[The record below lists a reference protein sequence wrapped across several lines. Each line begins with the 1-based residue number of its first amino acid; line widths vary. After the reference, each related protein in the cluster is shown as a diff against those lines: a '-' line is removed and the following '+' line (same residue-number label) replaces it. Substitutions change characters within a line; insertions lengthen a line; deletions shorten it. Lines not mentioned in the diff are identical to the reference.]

1 MIVKMKMG
9 NNALFSSDAAIVRP
23 EFPNQ
28 ILLGSNRE
36 LVMQIGGRE
45 ANGVAVFFFPLLV

>member
-28 ILLGSNRE
+28 ILQGEKLCYNLTSKTKIKKIHDLQQLYHG
-36 LVMQIGGRE
+36 
-45 ANGVAVFFFPLLV
+45 